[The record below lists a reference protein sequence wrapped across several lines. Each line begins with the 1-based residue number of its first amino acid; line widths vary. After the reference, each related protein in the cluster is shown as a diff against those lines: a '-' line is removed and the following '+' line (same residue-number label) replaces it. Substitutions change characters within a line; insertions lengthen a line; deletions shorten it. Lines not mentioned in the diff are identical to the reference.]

1 MISLGKLAD
10 VAVQLFALGAKAL
23 QAVKRRGK
31 PGPDVELLPDRM
43 AAREFVNKRR
53 ESPFKDDI

>member
-10 VAVQLFALGAKAL
+10 VAVQLLALGAKAL

-31 PGPDVELLPDRM
+31 PGPDVEPLPDRR
-43 AAREFVNKRR
+43 AAREFVNKKRD
-53 ESPFKDDI
+53 SPFHD